1 MIGTNFTRISG
12 EQMFYKDKTNR
23 RLAALGLVL
32 FAAGMAAG
40 ALWDLAL
47 DEWLHSPGSAPAIFM
62 EAFGWYPL
70 YLPPLLWLGTVV
82 WRKSRPGWMRAGAA
96 LCGAA
101 AVGVMGYMSL
111 HYLGKRQVAA
121 AWPLLILVWAVML
134 AGAFALLALARRRGP
149 AFAKKLHFAVWW
161 GTVYM
166 ALNNIFINALKLLW
180 NRTRFDDMLAAGDF
194 SAFTS
199 WLHPLGN
206 GGTSF
211 PSGHTAAACS
221 IFVLVLLCDVFP
233 GWHKR
238 RLLVWAACWAYV
250 GGMALSRLVMG
261 RHFLSDTVMAAFV
274 MTVLFLLMTKSK
286 WYKASVARLGAV

>member
-1 MIGTNFTRISG
+1 
-12 EQMFYKDKTNR
+12 MFYRDRTSR
-23 RLAALGLVL
+23 RLIVLGLVL

-40 ALWDLAL
+40 ALWDLPL
-47 DEWLHSPGSAPAIFM
+47 DELLHSPKSVPGIMM

-70 YLPPLLWLGTVV
+70 YLPALLWLGTVL
-82 WRKSRPGWMRAGAA
+82 WRRARPLWMRLGSA
-96 LCGAA
+96 LATAA
-101 AVGVMGYMSL
+101 AMGVMCYMSL
-111 HYLGKRQVAA
+111 HYLTKRQVPNALLLVCGAWAA
-121 AWPLLILVWAVML
+121 VFAA
-134 AGAFALLALARRRGP
+134 AFALLLLAKRRG
-149 AFAKKLHFAVWW
+149 AVFSRKLHFVVWW

-166 ALNNIFINALKLLW
+166 VLNNVFINALKVVW

-199 WLHPLGN
+199 WLRPLGS

-221 IFVLVLLCDVFP
+221 VFVLVLLCDVFP

-238 RLLVWAACWAYV
+238 RGLVWAACWAYV
-250 GGMALSRLVMG
+250 GGMALSRLIMG

-274 MTVLFLLMTKSK
+274 MMLLFLGMTKSK
-286 WYKASVARLGAV
+286 WYKASVTKLAAE

>member
-1 MIGTNFTRISG
+1 
-12 EQMFYKDKTNR
+12 MFYRDRTNR
-23 RLAALGLVL
+23 RLIVLGLVL

-47 DEWLHSPGSAPAIFM
+47 DEWLHSPGSVPGILM

-70 YLPPLLWLGTVV
+70 YLPALLWLGTVL
-82 WRKSRPGWMRAGAA
+82 WRGANPLWMRLGAA
-96 LCGAA
+96 LAA
-101 AVGVMGYMSL
+101 TAAMGVMCYMSL
-111 HYLGKRQVAA
+111 HYLGKRQTPNALLLVCGVWTAVFAA
-121 AWPLLILVWAVML
+121 
-134 AGAFALLALARRRGP
+134 AFALLLLARRRGP
-149 AFAKKLHFAVWW
+149 AFSRKLHFAVWW

-166 ALNNIFINALKLLW
+166 VLNNIFINALKVVW

-194 SAFTS
+194 AAFTS

-221 IFVLVLLCDVFP
+221 VFILVLLCDVFP

-238 RLLVWAACWAYV
+238 RGLVWAACWAYV
-250 GGMALSRLVMG
+250 GGMALSRLIMG

-274 MTVLFLLMTKSK
+274 MTVLFLGMTKSK
-286 WYKASVARLGAV
+286 WYKASVAKLEAAE